1 VGGRFRMFLRMPTE
15 TEITEITPMD
25 EPSDLNPK
33 LDQLAPGAY
42 CKHRSWGVGK
52 ISSKDD
58 ALGAFLI
65 DFRTKKGHPMEFAYA
80 AQSLKPLGND
90 HLEARILREPEV
102 VKTLAS
108 EKPGEFMKLAVT
120 SLGREATASRL
131 EEALVP
137 HLFQAEGWKKF
148 WESAKRAMRK
158 DPHFVIPGKRTDPIQ
173 YLESAPDT
181 KAGGLEELQEA
192 VGAKRVMEALE
203 KLQKSKTPTELKQ
216 FAEEAFK
223 LVDAAAQ
230 KIPKSQVSQVAELA
244 LARSEYSV
252 VAGLPPEIG
261 PVLKGILPVEPN
273 RMAAVI
279 EALPAGKQARFAELA
294 GNQLGERWTELLFS
308 LLPRASG
315 RLMDAITARFKKAT
329 RLAELEGALDR
340 LLRERLTHPDL
351 IVWLCRNRTGELSK
365 LAGPSLFLT
374 ALNVLEKEQLS
385 ESSRGSR
392 LRDLLLADKEL
403 IRDLLAPSSP
413 EEVRDVTRSALA
425 STAFEE
431 LDKRSLIGALVKLY
445 PQVGSMVAGENRTTV
460 VEAPIVS
467 WESLEKRKAE
477 LEEIT
482 TKKIP
487 ANSKEI
493 GVARSYGD
501 LKENHEFKAAKEM
514 QAVLMRRKAE
524 LEAMIVAA
532 QGTDFSGVKGDEV
545 AIGTVVEYVHA
556 EGGQKKSV
564 TILGAWDSDPEKG
577 ILSYQTAVAQA
588 LMQRKIGDSAELP
601 SESGSR
607 FKIVIQSI
615 RAYRS

>member
-1 VGGRFRMFLRMPTE
+1 MLNAMPTE
-15 TEITEITPMD
+15 IENPEIEKMQD
-25 EPSDLNPK
+25 ANDLDPK
-33 LDQLAPGAY
+33 AQEKIKNLVPKAY
-42 CKHRSWGVGK
+42 CRHRSWGVGQ
-52 ISSKDD
+52 ITQKDD

-65 DFRTKKGHPMEFAYA
+65 DFRTKKGHSMEFGYA
-80 AQSLKPLGND
+80 AESLKHLPD
-90 HLEARILREPEV
+90 EHLEARILRETDAMRTMAQDQV
-102 VKTLAS
+102 A
-108 EKPGEFMKLAVT
+108 EFMKLVVE
-120 SLGREATASRL
+120 SLKKEATPLRL
-131 EEALVP
+131 EEAMVP
-137 HLFQAEGWKKF
+137 HVFPAEGWKKF
-148 WESAKRAMRK
+148 WEAAKRAMKK
-158 DPHFVIPGKRTDPIQ
+158 DAKFVMPGKRHEPIQ
-173 YLESAPDT
+173 YLETAPDV
-181 KAGGLEELQEA
+181 KAGGLEDLQEA
-192 VGAKRVMEALE
+192 VGAKRVIEALE
-203 KLQKSKTPTELKQ
+203 KLQKVRNAGELK
-216 FAEEAFK
+216 AISDEAFR

-230 KIPKSQVSQVAELA
+230 KIPKSQISQVAELA
-244 LARSEYSV
+244 LARSEFAAA
-252 VAGLPPEIG
+252 AGLPATMG
-261 PVLKGILPVEPN
+261 LVLETILPSEPH
-273 RMAAVI
+273 RMAGVI
-279 EALPAGKQARFAELA
+279 EALPAGKMPRFAELA
-294 GNQLGERWTELLFS
+294 CQQLGERWTELLFA

-315 RLMDAITARFKKAT
+315 RLMDGITARFKKAN

-340 LLRERLTHPDL
+340 LLRERQTHPDL
-351 IVWLCRNRTGELSK
+351 IVWLCRNRTGELSR
-365 LAGPSLFLT
+365 LAKPSLFLT

-385 ESSRGSR
+385 ETSRGSR
-392 LRDLLLADKEL
+392 LRDLLLEDKEL

-467 WESLEKRKAE
+467 WESLEKRKSE

-524 LEAMIVAA
+524 LEAMIVSA

-545 AIGTVVEYVHA
+545 AIGTVVEYQPA
-556 EGGQKKSV
+556 DGGEKKTI

-588 LMQRKIGDSAELP
+588 LVRRKVGDTAELP
-601 SESGSR
+601 SEKGPR
-607 FKIVIQSI
+607 TAVVIRSI
-615 RAYRS
+615 RPYRS

>member
-1 VGGRFRMFLRMPTE
+1 MFKVMPTE
-15 TEITEITPMD
+15 IESEKVDKMD
-25 EPSDLNPK
+25 DVSALDPK
-33 LDQLAPGAY
+33 AQEKIKPLVPKAY
-42 CKHRSWGVGK
+42 CRHRSWGVGQ
-52 ISSKDD
+52 IVEKDD
-58 ALGAFLI
+58 ALGSFLI
-65 DFRTKKGHPMEFAYA
+65 DFRSKKGHSMEFGYA
-80 AQSLKPLGND
+80 AETLK
-90 HLEARILREPEV
+90 HLPDEHFEARILREPETIRTMVRDQVADFLKLV
-102 VKTLAS
+102 V
-108 EKPGEFMKLAVT
+108 E
-120 SLGREATASRL
+120 SLGKEATVARL
-131 EEALVP
+131 EESMVP
-137 HLFQAEGWKKF
+137 HLFAADGWKKF
-148 WESAKRAMRK
+148 WEAAKRAMKK
-158 DPHFVIPGKRTDPIQ
+158 DPRFVIPGKRHEPIQ
-173 YLESAPDT
+173 YMESAPES
-181 KAGGLEELQEA
+181 KGGGVEELREA
-192 VGAKRVMEALE
+192 VGAKRVIEVLE
-203 KLQKSKTPTELKQ
+203 KLQKNKSSGDCKAM
-216 FAEEAFK
+216 AEEAFR

-230 KIPKSQVSQVAELA
+230 KIPKSQISQVAELA
-244 LARSEYSV
+244 LARSEFAES
-252 VAGLPPEIG
+252 AGLPTEIG
-261 PVLKGILPVEPN
+261 PVLKGILPLEPQ
-273 RMAAVI
+273 RMAIVI
-279 EALPAGKQARFAELA
+279 EALPAGKMPRFAELA
-294 GNQLGERWTELLFS
+294 CLQLGERWTELFFA

-315 RLMDAITARFKKAT
+315 RLMDAITARFKKAN

-351 IVWLCRNRTGELSK
+351 IVWLCRNRTGELAK
-365 LAGPSLFLT
+365 LANPSLFLT

-392 LRDLLLADKEL
+392 LRDLLLEDKEL

-467 WESLEKRKAE
+467 WESLEKRKSE

-524 LEAMIVAA
+524 LESMIVSA

-545 AIGTVVEYVHA
+545 AIGTVVEYESA
-556 EGGQKKSV
+556 EGGEKKTV
-564 TILGAWDSDPEKG
+564 TILGAWDSDPERG

-588 LMQRKIGDSAELP
+588 LVRRKVGDTAELP
-601 SESGSR
+601 SERGPKMAVTIR
-607 FKIVIQSI
+607 SI
-615 RAYRS
+615 RPFKS

>member
-1 VGGRFRMFLRMPTE
+1 MFNAMPTE
-15 TEITEITPMD
+15 IETQELDKMGD
-25 EPSDLNPK
+25 VSDLDPK
-33 LDQLAPGAY
+33 AQEKIKPLVPKAY
-42 CKHRSWGVGK
+42 CRHRSWGVGQ
-52 ISSKDD
+52 IVEKDD

-65 DFRTKKGHPMEFAYA
+65 DFRSKKGHSMEFGYA
-80 AQSLKPLGND
+80 AEALK
-90 HLEARILREPEV
+90 HLPDEHFEARILREPETIRAMARDQVADLLKLV
-102 VKTLAS
+102 V
-108 EKPGEFMKLAVT
+108 E
-120 SLGREATASRL
+120 SLGKEATVVRL
-131 EEALVP
+131 EESMVP
-137 HLFQAEGWKKF
+137 HLFAADGWKKF
-148 WESAKRAMRK
+148 WEAAKRAMKK
-158 DPHFVIPGKRTDPIQ
+158 DPRFVIPGKRHEPIQ
-173 YLESAPDT
+173 YMESAPES
-181 KAGGLEELQEA
+181 KGGGIEELREA
-192 VGAKRVMEALE
+192 VGAKRVIEVLE
-203 KLQKSKTPTELKQ
+203 KLQKNKSSGDFKAM
-216 FAEEAFK
+216 AEEAFR

-230 KIPKSQVSQVAELA
+230 KIPKSQISQVAELA
-244 LARSEYSV
+244 LARSEFAQS
-252 VAGLPPEIG
+252 AGLPTEIG
-261 PVLKGILPVEPN
+261 PVLKGILPSEPH
-273 RMAAVI
+273 RMAIVI
-279 EALPAGKQARFAELA
+279 EALPAGKMPRFAELA
-294 GNQLGERWTELLFS
+294 CLQLGERWTELFFA

-315 RLMDAITARFKKAT
+315 RLMDAITARFKKAN

-351 IVWLCRNRTGELSK
+351 IVWLCRNRTGELAK
-365 LAGPSLFLT
+365 LANPSLFLT

-392 LRDLLLADKEL
+392 LRDLLLEDKEL

-467 WESLEKRKAE
+467 WESLEKRKLE

-514 QAVLMRRKAE
+514 QAVLMRRKLE
-524 LEAMIVAA
+524 LEAMIVSA

-545 AIGTVVEYVHA
+545 AIGTVVEYESA
-556 EGGQKKSV
+556 EGGEKKTV
-564 TILGAWDSDPEKG
+564 TILGAWDSDPERG

-588 LMQRKIGDSAELP
+588 LVRRKVGDTAELP
-601 SESGSR
+601 SEKGPKTAVTIR
-607 FKIVIQSI
+607 SI
-615 RAYRS
+615 RPFKS

>member
-1 VGGRFRMFLRMPTE
+1 MFNAMPTE
-15 TEITEITPMD
+15 IETQELDKMD
-25 EPSDLNPK
+25 DVSDLDPK
-33 LDQLAPGAY
+33 AQEKIKPLVPKAY
-42 CKHRSWGVGK
+42 CRHRSWGVGQ
-52 ISSKDD
+52 IVEKDD

-65 DFRTKKGHPMEFAYA
+65 DFRTKKGHSMEFGYA
-80 AQSLKPLGND
+80 AEALK
-90 HLEARILREPEV
+90 HLPDEHFEARILREPETIRTMARDQVADLLKLV
-102 VKTLAS
+102 V
-108 EKPGEFMKLAVT
+108 E
-120 SLGREATASRL
+120 SLGKEATVARL
-131 EEALVP
+131 EESMVP
-137 HLFQAEGWKKF
+137 HLFAADGWKKF
-148 WESAKRAMRK
+148 WEAAKRAMKK
-158 DPHFVIPGKRTDPIQ
+158 DPRFVIPGKRHEPIQ
-173 YLESAPDT
+173 YMESAPES
-181 KAGGLEELQEA
+181 KGGGIEELREA
-192 VGAKRVMEALE
+192 VGAKRVIEVLE
-203 KLQKSKTPTELKQ
+203 KLQKNKSSGDFKAM
-216 FAEEAFK
+216 AEEAFR

-230 KIPKSQVSQVAELA
+230 KIPKSQISQVAELA
-244 LARSEYSV
+244 LARSEFAQS
-252 VAGLPPEIG
+252 AGLPTEIG
-261 PVLKGILPVEPN
+261 PVLKGILPSEPH
-273 RMAAVI
+273 RMAIVI
-279 EALPAGKQARFAELA
+279 EALPAGKMPRFAELA
-294 GNQLGERWTELLFS
+294 CLQLGERWTELFFA

-315 RLMDAITARFKKAT
+315 RLMDAITARFKKAN

-351 IVWLCRNRTGELSK
+351 IVWLCRNRTGELAK
-365 LAGPSLFLT
+365 LANPSLFLT

-392 LRDLLLADKEL
+392 LRDLLLEDKEL

-467 WESLEKRKAE
+467 WESLEKRKSE

-514 QAVLMRRKAE
+514 QAVLMRRKLE
-524 LEAMIVAA
+524 LEAMIVSA

-545 AIGTVVEYVHA
+545 AIGTVVEYESA
-556 EGGQKKSV
+556 EGGEKKTV
-564 TILGAWDSDPEKG
+564 TILGAWDSDPERG

-588 LMQRKIGDSAELP
+588 LVRRKVGDTAELP
-601 SESGSR
+601 SEKGPKTAVTIR
-607 FKIVIQSI
+607 SI
-615 RAYRS
+615 RPFKS

>member
-1 VGGRFRMFLRMPTE
+1 MFNAMPTE
-15 TEITEITPMD
+15 IETQELDKMD
-25 EPSDLNPK
+25 DVSDLDPK
-33 LDQLAPGAY
+33 AQEKIKPLVPKAY
-42 CKHRSWGVGK
+42 CRHRSWGVGQ
-52 ISSKDD
+52 IVEKDD

-65 DFRTKKGHPMEFAYA
+65 DFRTKKGHSMEFGYA
-80 AQSLKPLGND
+80 AEALK
-90 HLEARILREPEV
+90 HLPDEHFEARILREPETIRTMARDQVADLLKLV
-102 VKTLAS
+102 V
-108 EKPGEFMKLAVT
+108 E
-120 SLGREATASRL
+120 SLGKEATVARL
-131 EEALVP
+131 EESMVP
-137 HLFQAEGWKKF
+137 HLFAADGWKKF
-148 WESAKRAMRK
+148 WEAAKRAMKK
-158 DPHFVIPGKRTDPIQ
+158 DPRFVIPGKRHEPIQ
-173 YLESAPDT
+173 YMESAPES
-181 KAGGLEELQEA
+181 KGGGIEELREA
-192 VGAKRVMEALE
+192 VGAKRVIEVLE
-203 KLQKSKTPTELKQ
+203 KLQKNKSSGDFKAM
-216 FAEEAFK
+216 AEEAFR

-230 KIPKSQVSQVAELA
+230 KIPKSQISQVAELA
-244 LARSEYSV
+244 LARSEFAQS
-252 VAGLPPEIG
+252 AGLPTEIG
-261 PVLKGILPVEPN
+261 PVLKGILPSEPH
-273 RMAAVI
+273 RMAIVI
-279 EALPAGKQARFAELA
+279 EALPAGKMPRFAELA
-294 GNQLGERWTELLFS
+294 CLQLGERWTELFFA

-315 RLMDAITARFKKAT
+315 RLMDAITARFKKAN

-351 IVWLCRNRTGELSK
+351 IVWLCRNRTGELAK
-365 LAGPSLFLT
+365 LANPSLFLT

-392 LRDLLLADKEL
+392 LRDLLLEDKEL

-467 WESLEKRKAE
+467 WESLEKRKLE

-514 QAVLMRRKAE
+514 QAVLMRRKLE
-524 LEAMIVAA
+524 LEAMIVSA

-545 AIGTVVEYVHA
+545 AIGTVVEYESA
-556 EGGQKKSV
+556 EGGEKKTV
-564 TILGAWDSDPEKG
+564 TILGAWDSDPERG

-588 LMQRKIGDSAELP
+588 LVRRKVGDTAELP
-601 SESGSR
+601 SEKGPKTAVTIR
-607 FKIVIQSI
+607 SI
-615 RAYRS
+615 RPFKS

>member
-1 VGGRFRMFLRMPTE
+1 MFNAMPTE
-15 TEITEITPMD
+15 IETQELDKMGD
-25 EPSDLNPK
+25 VSDLDPK
-33 LDQLAPGAY
+33 AQEKIKPLVPKAY
-42 CKHRSWGVGK
+42 CRHRSWGVGQ
-52 ISSKDD
+52 IVEKDD

-65 DFRTKKGHPMEFAYA
+65 DFRSKKGHSMEFGYA
-80 AQSLKPLGND
+80 AEALK
-90 HLEARILREPEV
+90 HLPDEHFEARILREPETIRAMARDQVADLLKLV
-102 VKTLAS
+102 V
-108 EKPGEFMKLAVT
+108 E
-120 SLGREATASRL
+120 SLGKEATVVRL
-131 EEALVP
+131 EESMVP
-137 HLFQAEGWKKF
+137 HLFAADGWKKF
-148 WESAKRAMRK
+148 WEAAKRAMKK
-158 DPHFVIPGKRTDPIQ
+158 DPRFVIPGKRHEPIQ
-173 YLESAPDT
+173 YMESAPES
-181 KAGGLEELQEA
+181 KGGGIEELREA
-192 VGAKRVMEALE
+192 VGAKRVIEVLE
-203 KLQKSKTPTELKQ
+203 KLQKNKSSGDFKAM
-216 FAEEAFK
+216 AEEAFR

-230 KIPKSQVSQVAELA
+230 KIPKSQISQVAELA
-244 LARSEYSV
+244 LARSEFAQS
-252 VAGLPPEIG
+252 AGLPTEIG
-261 PVLKGILPVEPN
+261 PVLKGILPSEPH
-273 RMAAVI
+273 RMAIVI
-279 EALPAGKQARFAELA
+279 EALPAGKMPRFAELA
-294 GNQLGERWTELLFS
+294 CLQLGERWTELFFA

-315 RLMDAITARFKKAT
+315 RLMDAITARFKKAN

-351 IVWLCRNRTGELSK
+351 IVWLCRNRTGELAK
-365 LAGPSLFLT
+365 LANPSLFLT

-392 LRDLLLADKEL
+392 LRDLLLEDKEL

-467 WESLEKRKAE
+467 WESLEKRKSE

-514 QAVLMRRKAE
+514 QAVLMRRKLE
-524 LEAMIVAA
+524 LEAMIVSA

-545 AIGTVVEYVHA
+545 AIGTVVEYESA
-556 EGGQKKSV
+556 EGGEKKTV
-564 TILGAWDSDPEKG
+564 TILGAWDSDPERG

-588 LMQRKIGDSAELP
+588 LVRRKVGDTAELP
-601 SESGSR
+601 SEKGPKTVVTIR
-607 FKIVIQSI
+607 SI
-615 RAYRS
+615 RPFKS

>member
-1 VGGRFRMFLRMPTE
+1 MFKAMPTE
-15 TEITEITPMD
+15 IETQELDKMGD
-25 EPSDLNPK
+25 VSDLDPK
-33 LDQLAPGAY
+33 AQEKIKPLVPKAY
-42 CKHRSWGVGK
+42 CRHRSWGVGQ
-52 ISSKDD
+52 IVEKDD

-65 DFRTKKGHPMEFAYA
+65 DFRSKKGHSMEFGYA
-80 AQSLKPLGND
+80 AEALK
-90 HLEARILREPEV
+90 HLPDEHFEARILREPETIRTMARDQVADLLKLV
-102 VKTLAS
+102 V
-108 EKPGEFMKLAVT
+108 E
-120 SLGREATASRL
+120 SLGKEATVVRL
-131 EEALVP
+131 EESMVP
-137 HLFQAEGWKKF
+137 HLFAADGWKKF
-148 WESAKRAMRK
+148 WEAAKRAMKK
-158 DPHFVIPGKRTDPIQ
+158 DPRFVIPGKRHEPIQ
-173 YLESAPDT
+173 YMESAPES
-181 KAGGLEELQEA
+181 KGGGIEELREA
-192 VGAKRVMEALE
+192 VGAKRVIEVLE
-203 KLQKSKTPTELKQ
+203 KLQKNKSSGDFKAM
-216 FAEEAFK
+216 AEEAFR

-230 KIPKSQVSQVAELA
+230 KIPKSQISQVAELA
-244 LARSEYSV
+244 LARSEFAQS
-252 VAGLPPEIG
+252 AGLPTEIG
-261 PVLKGILPVEPN
+261 PVLKGILPSEPH
-273 RMAAVI
+273 RMAIVI
-279 EALPAGKQARFAELA
+279 EALPAGKMPRFAELA
-294 GNQLGERWTELLFS
+294 CLQLGERWTELFFA

-315 RLMDAITARFKKAT
+315 RLMDAITARFKKAN

-351 IVWLCRNRTGELSK
+351 IVWLCRNRTGELAK
-365 LAGPSLFLT
+365 LANPSLFLT

-392 LRDLLLADKEL
+392 LRDLLLEDKEL

-467 WESLEKRKAE
+467 WESLEKRKLE

-514 QAVLMRRKAE
+514 QAVLMRRKLE
-524 LEAMIVAA
+524 LEAMIVSA

-545 AIGTVVEYVHA
+545 AIGTVVEYESA
-556 EGGQKKSV
+556 EGGEKKTV
-564 TILGAWDSDPEKG
+564 TILGAWDSDPERG

-588 LMQRKIGDSAELP
+588 LVRRKVGDTAELP
-601 SESGSR
+601 SEKGPKTAVTIR
-607 FKIVIQSI
+607 SI
-615 RAYRS
+615 RPFKS

>member
-1 VGGRFRMFLRMPTE
+1 MFNAMPTE
-15 TEITEITPMD
+15 IETQELDKMD
-25 EPSDLNPK
+25 DVSDLDPK
-33 LDQLAPGAY
+33 AQEKIKPLVPKAY
-42 CKHRSWGVGK
+42 CRHRSWGVGQ
-52 ISSKDD
+52 IVEKDD

-65 DFRTKKGHPMEFAYA
+65 DFRTKKGHSMEFGYA
-80 AQSLKPLGND
+80 AEALK
-90 HLEARILREPEV
+90 HLPDEHFEARILREPETIRTMARDQVADLLKLV
-102 VKTLAS
+102 V
-108 EKPGEFMKLAVT
+108 E
-120 SLGREATASRL
+120 SLGKEATVARL
-131 EEALVP
+131 EESMVP
-137 HLFQAEGWKKF
+137 HLFAADGWKKF
-148 WESAKRAMRK
+148 WEAAKRAMKK
-158 DPHFVIPGKRTDPIQ
+158 DPRFVIPGKRHEPIQ
-173 YLESAPDT
+173 YMESAPES
-181 KAGGLEELQEA
+181 KGGGIEELREA
-192 VGAKRVMEALE
+192 VGAKRVIEVLE
-203 KLQKSKTPTELKQ
+203 KLQKNKSSGDFKAM
-216 FAEEAFK
+216 AEEAFR

-230 KIPKSQVSQVAELA
+230 KIPKSQISQVAELA
-244 LARSEYSV
+244 LARSEFAQS
-252 VAGLPPEIG
+252 AGLSTEIG
-261 PVLKGILPVEPN
+261 PVLKGILPSEPH
-273 RMAAVI
+273 RMANVI
-279 EALPAGKQARFAELA
+279 EALPAGKMPRFAELA
-294 GNQLGERWTELLFS
+294 CLQLGERWTELFFA

-315 RLMDAITARFKKAT
+315 RLMDAITARFKKAN

-351 IVWLCRNRTGELSK
+351 IVWLCRNRTGELAK
-365 LAGPSLFLT
+365 LANPSLFLT

-392 LRDLLLADKEL
+392 LRDLLLEDKEL

-467 WESLEKRKAE
+467 WESLEKRKLE

-514 QAVLMRRKAE
+514 QAVLMRRKLE
-524 LEAMIVAA
+524 LEAMIVSA

-545 AIGTVVEYVHA
+545 AIGTVVEYESA
-556 EGGQKKSV
+556 EGGEKKTV
-564 TILGAWDSDPEKG
+564 TILGAWDSDPERG

-588 LMQRKIGDSAELP
+588 LVRRKVGDTAELP
-601 SESGSR
+601 SEKGPKTAVTIR
-607 FKIVIQSI
+607 SI
-615 RAYRS
+615 RPFKS

>member
-1 VGGRFRMFLRMPTE
+1 MN
-15 TEITEITPMD
+15 

-33 LDQLAPGAY
+33 LGELAPGAY
-42 CKHRSWGVGK
+42 CRHRSWGVGK
-52 ISSKDD
+52 IASKDD
-58 ALGAFLI
+58 ALGAFQI
-65 DFRTKKGHPMEFAYA
+65 DFRSKKGHPMEFGYA
-80 AQSLKPLGND
+80 AQSLKHLGND

-120 SLGREATASRL
+120 SLGREATAARV

-158 DPHFVIPGKRTDPIQ
+158 DAHFVIPGKRTDPIQ

-192 VGAKRVMEALE
+192 VGAKRVMDALE
-203 KLQKSKTPTELKQ
+203 KLQKGKTPTELKQ

-244 LARSEYSV
+244 LARAEFSV
-252 VAGLPPEIG
+252 VAGLPPDIG

-392 LRDLLLADKEL
+392 LRDLLLEDKEL

-556 EGGQKKSV
+556 EGGQKKTV

-588 LMQRKIGDSAELP
+588 LLQRKIGDSAELP

>member
-1 VGGRFRMFLRMPTE
+1 MFNAMPTE
-15 TEITEITPMD
+15 IETQELDKMGD
-25 EPSDLNPK
+25 VSDLDPK
-33 LDQLAPGAY
+33 AQEKIKPLVPKAY
-42 CKHRSWGVGK
+42 CRHRSWGVGQ
-52 ISSKDD
+52 IVEKDD

-65 DFRTKKGHPMEFAYA
+65 DFRTKKGHSMEFGYA
-80 AQSLKPLGND
+80 AEALK
-90 HLEARILREPEV
+90 HLPDEHFEARILREPETIRTMARDQVADLLKLV
-102 VKTLAS
+102 V
-108 EKPGEFMKLAVT
+108 E
-120 SLGREATASRL
+120 SLGKEATVVRL
-131 EEALVP
+131 EESMVP
-137 HLFQAEGWKKF
+137 HLFAADGWKKF
-148 WESAKRAMRK
+148 WEAAKRAMKK
-158 DPHFVIPGKRTDPIQ
+158 DPRFVIPGKRHEPIQ
-173 YLESAPDT
+173 YMESAPES
-181 KAGGLEELQEA
+181 KGGGIEELREA
-192 VGAKRVMEALE
+192 VGAKRVIEVLE
-203 KLQKSKTPTELKQ
+203 KLQKNKSSGDFKAM
-216 FAEEAFK
+216 AEEAFR

-230 KIPKSQVSQVAELA
+230 KIPKSQISQVAELA
-244 LARSEYSV
+244 LARSEFAQS
-252 VAGLPPEIG
+252 AGLSTEIG
-261 PVLKGILPVEPN
+261 PVLKGILPSEPH
-273 RMAAVI
+273 RMAIVI
-279 EALPAGKQARFAELA
+279 EALPAGKMPRFAELA
-294 GNQLGERWTELLFS
+294 CLQLGERWTELFFA

-315 RLMDAITARFKKAT
+315 RLMDAITARFKKAN

-351 IVWLCRNRTGELSK
+351 IVWLCRNRTGELAK
-365 LAGPSLFLT
+365 LANPSLFLT

-392 LRDLLLADKEL
+392 LRDLLLEDKEL

-467 WESLEKRKAE
+467 WESLEKRKLE

-514 QAVLMRRKAE
+514 QAVLMRRKLE
-524 LEAMIVAA
+524 LEAMIVSA

-545 AIGTVVEYVHA
+545 AIGTVVEYESA
-556 EGGQKKSV
+556 EGGEKKTV
-564 TILGAWDSDPEKG
+564 TILGAWDSDPERG

-588 LMQRKIGDSAELP
+588 LVRRKVGDTAELP
-601 SESGSR
+601 SEKGPKTAVTIR
-607 FKIVIQSI
+607 SI
-615 RAYRS
+615 RPFKS

>member
-1 VGGRFRMFLRMPTE
+1 MFKAMPTE
-15 TEITEITPMD
+15 IESEKVDKMD
-25 EPSDLNPK
+25 DVSALDPK
-33 LDQLAPGAY
+33 AQEKIKPLVPKAY
-42 CKHRSWGVGK
+42 CRHRSWGVGQ
-52 ISSKDD
+52 IVEKDD
-58 ALGAFLI
+58 ALGSFLI
-65 DFRTKKGHPMEFAYA
+65 DFRSKKGHSMEFGYA
-80 AQSLKPLGND
+80 AEALK
-90 HLEARILREPEV
+90 HLPDEHFEARILREPETIRTMVRDQVADLLKLV
-102 VKTLAS
+102 V
-108 EKPGEFMKLAVT
+108 E
-120 SLGREATASRL
+120 SLGKEATVARL
-131 EEALVP
+131 EESMVP
-137 HLFQAEGWKKF
+137 HLFAADGWKKF
-148 WESAKRAMRK
+148 WEAAKRAMKK
-158 DPHFVIPGKRTDPIQ
+158 DPRFVIPGKRHEPIQ
-173 YLESAPDT
+173 YMESAPES
-181 KAGGLEELQEA
+181 KGGGVEELREA
-192 VGAKRVMEALE
+192 VGAKRVIEVLE
-203 KLQKSKTPTELKQ
+203 KLQKNKSSGDCKTM
-216 FAEEAFK
+216 AEEAFR

-230 KIPKSQVSQVAELA
+230 KIPKSQISQVAELA
-244 LARSEYSV
+244 LARSEFAES
-252 VAGLPPEIG
+252 AGLPAEIG
-261 PVLKGILPVEPN
+261 PVLKGILPLEPH
-273 RMAAVI
+273 RMAIVI
-279 EALPAGKQARFAELA
+279 EALPAGKMPRFAELA
-294 GNQLGERWTELLFS
+294 CLQLGERWTELFFA

-315 RLMDAITARFKKAT
+315 RLMDAITARFKKAN

-351 IVWLCRNRTGELSK
+351 IVWLCRNRTGELAK
-365 LAGPSLFLT
+365 LANPSLFLT

-392 LRDLLLADKEL
+392 LRDLLLEDKEL

-467 WESLEKRKAE
+467 WESLEKRKSE

-514 QAVLMRRKAE
+514 QAVLMRRKSE
-524 LEAMIVAA
+524 LESMIVSA

-545 AIGTVVEYVHA
+545 AIGTVVEYESA
-556 EGGQKKSV
+556 DGGEKKTV

-588 LMQRKIGDSAELP
+588 LVRRKVGDTAELP
-601 SESGSR
+601 SEKGPKTAVTIR
-607 FKIVIQSI
+607 SI
-615 RAYRS
+615 RPFKS

>member
-1 VGGRFRMFLRMPTE
+1 MFNAMPTE
-15 TEITEITPMD
+15 IETQELDKMD
-25 EPSDLNPK
+25 DVSDLDPK
-33 LDQLAPGAY
+33 AQEKIKPLVPKAY
-42 CKHRSWGVGK
+42 CRHRSWGVGQ
-52 ISSKDD
+52 IVEKDD

-65 DFRTKKGHPMEFAYA
+65 DFRTKKGHSMEFGYA
-80 AQSLKPLGND
+80 AEALK
-90 HLEARILREPEV
+90 HLPDEHFEARILREPETIRTMARDQVADLLQLV
-102 VKTLAS
+102 V
-108 EKPGEFMKLAVT
+108 E
-120 SLGREATASRL
+120 SLGKEATVARL
-131 EEALVP
+131 EESMVP
-137 HLFQAEGWKKF
+137 HLFAADGWKKF
-148 WESAKRAMRK
+148 WEAAKRAMKK
-158 DPHFVIPGKRTDPIQ
+158 DPRFVIPGKRHEPIQ
-173 YLESAPDT
+173 YMESAPES
-181 KAGGLEELQEA
+181 KGGGIEELREA
-192 VGAKRVMEALE
+192 VGAKRVIEVLE
-203 KLQKSKTPTELKQ
+203 KLQKNKSSGDFKAM
-216 FAEEAFK
+216 AEEAFR

-230 KIPKSQVSQVAELA
+230 KIPKSQISQVAELA
-244 LARSEYSV
+244 LARSEFAQS
-252 VAGLPPEIG
+252 AGLPTEIG
-261 PVLKGILPVEPN
+261 PVLKGILPSEPH
-273 RMAAVI
+273 RMAIVI
-279 EALPAGKQARFAELA
+279 EALPAGKMPRFAELA
-294 GNQLGERWTELLFS
+294 CLQLGERWTELFFA

-315 RLMDAITARFKKAT
+315 RLMDAITARFKKAN

-351 IVWLCRNRTGELSK
+351 IVWLCRNRTGELAK
-365 LAGPSLFLT
+365 LANPSLFLT

-392 LRDLLLADKEL
+392 LRDLLLEDKEL

-467 WESLEKRKAE
+467 WESLEKRKLE

-514 QAVLMRRKAE
+514 QAVLMRRKLE
-524 LEAMIVAA
+524 LEAMIVSA

-545 AIGTVVEYVHA
+545 AIGTVVEYESA
-556 EGGQKKSV
+556 EGGEKKTV
-564 TILGAWDSDPEKG
+564 TILGAWDSDPERG

-588 LMQRKIGDSAELP
+588 LVRRKVGDTAELP
-601 SESGSR
+601 SEKGPKTAVTIR
-607 FKIVIQSI
+607 SI
-615 RAYRS
+615 RPFKS

>member
-1 VGGRFRMFLRMPTE
+1 
-15 TEITEITPMD
+15 MD
-25 EPSDLNPK
+25 EPSDLSPK
-33 LDQLAPGAY
+33 LGPLAPGAY
-42 CKHRSWGVGK
+42 CRHRSWGVGK
-52 ISSKDD
+52 IASKDD

-65 DFRTKKGHPMEFAYA
+65 DFRSKKGHPMEFGYA

-108 EKPGEFMKLAVT
+108 DKPGEFMKLAVT
-120 SLGREATASRL
+120 SLGREATAARL

-158 DPHFVIPGKRTDPIQ
+158 DAHFVIPGKRTDPIQ

-203 KLQKSKTPTELKQ
+203 KLQKAKTPTELKQ

-223 LVDAAAQ
+223 LVDASAQ

-244 LARSEYSV
+244 LARAEFSV

-392 LRDLLLADKEL
+392 LRDLLLEDKEL

-493 GVARSYGD
+493 GIARSYGD

-556 EGGQKKSV
+556 EGGQKKTV

-588 LMQRKIGDSAELP
+588 LLQRKIGDSAELP

-607 FKIVIQSI
+607 FKIVIQAI